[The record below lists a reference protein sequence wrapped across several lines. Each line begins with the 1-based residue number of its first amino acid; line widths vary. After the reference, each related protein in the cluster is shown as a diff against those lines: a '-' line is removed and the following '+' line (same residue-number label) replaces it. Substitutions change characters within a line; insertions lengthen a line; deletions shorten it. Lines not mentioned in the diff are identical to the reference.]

1 MKNWILALGAPLA
14 LSAQPVLAQDADAD
28 KAAEEAEVMAALTE
42 AFAVEPLTTEEEAR
56 LPMARQVVDKMM
68 PEGSMQKVID
78 STFGG
83 MLGPFMDLAAQ
94 AGPDL
99 TETIGWDKS
108 ELEVTD
114 EQVKEIA
121 GIVDPNWEERQR
133 REMAF
138 LQEAMGEVMAA
149 MEPAMRKGMSEAY
162 AVAFT
167 TTELADL
174 DAFFSTPSGASFAT
188 KSFELANDPRIMSAA
203 MTSMPMMME
212 QFAEMGEKMK
222 AAMDDLPERK
232 TFETLTAEEKARLLE
247 LSGLSEEDLKLGMEV
262 AAETAES
269 DSPF

>member
-1 MKNWILALGAPLA
+1 MKKWILALSAPLA
-14 LSAQPVLAQDADAD
+14 LSAQPLWAQDEDSATED
-28 KAAEEAEVMAALTE
+28 AEVMAAMMQ
-42 AFAVEPLTTEEEAR
+42 AFAVEPLSAEEEAR
-56 LPMARQVVDKMM
+56 LPLAQQVIDKMM

-94 AGPDL
+94 AGPSLAD
-99 TETIGWDKS
+99 TIGYDES

-121 GIVDPNWEERQR
+121 SIIDPNWQERQR

-138 LQEAMGEVMAA
+138 VKDAMGEVMAA

-167 TTELADL
+167 ATELNDL
-174 DAFFSTPSGASFAT
+174 NAFFATPSGSTFAA

-203 MTSMPMMME
+203 MSSMPVMME
-212 QFAEMGEKMK
+212 QFATMEEKMK
-222 AAMDDLPERK
+222 AAMADLPERR
-232 TFETLTAEEKARLLE
+232 TYSALSAQEKARLQE
-247 LSGLSEEDLKLGMEV
+247 LTGLSEEDLVFGMEV
-262 AAETAES
+262 AVETAAQ
-269 DSPF
+269 DTPF